1 MGFASL
7 TNLWALV
14 FPLTV
19 VVYYLFR
26 KRFEPK
32 TISSTL
38 FWNEDRREE
47 NVSPFIRN
55 LQRNALF
62 YLQLLALLL
71 FVWILLGPSIKQTQ
85 TEGIPLVFI
94 VDSSATMLATP
105 KGSTLFEMN
114 QGEMKNLLESVE
126 GRPISI
132 VISGKEPEFAIQN
145 GDSQSAIQAI
155 EELTVRYEQNHLD
168 TSIELVK
175 SMYSEHGAEVHIFT
189 DALERTA
196 LAYEGTNMSWHVHT
210 NDKKITNHSIVR
222 FGANRREE
230 GVVAIIK
237 LQHETEKAQPGSIQL
252 KEAGTEKVL
261 AEETFKGEPG
271 SEELISF
278 KKIETDASALQV
290 ELVGTDD
297 YSADNT
303 SHVLLA
309 TERANVVVDA
319 TLHELLKKAA
329 QAIQEEVTIDNGEDL
344 DEESILRITDS
355 ESFLDKG
362 KRPIFL
368 IGRDDAKPIEA
379 KGEVSVTNDPL
390 FSIAAPKE
398 MFVEE
403 IYPPFAD
410 YEVLARIGEDPLIQR
425 SPRGDII
432 LLADLEATDWPL
444 QPTFPLFVWSVVK
457 SLSDDAE
464 TLGVFTPLQRKSVV
478 MTEAADIY
486 ELSGSYLYTTES
498 ANTLQAPATPGIYK
512 ATDGTTDKLLAV
524 QLDSSE
530 KSVATGDSFS
540 TGKLTTT
547 DVKKEQT
554 VPIIWP
560 FLLPLLLLLLIE
572 WEVQRRRGY
581 PY

>member
-1 MGFASL
+1 MEFASL
-7 TNLWALV
+7 TNLWTLI

-19 VVYYLFR
+19 IVYYLFR

-38 FWNEDRREE
+38 FWDEDRREE

-71 FVWILLGPSIKQTQ
+71 FVWLLLGPSIKQTQ
-85 TEGIPLVFI
+85 SEGIPLVFI
-94 VDSSATMLATP
+94 VDSSASMLATP
-105 KGSTLFEMN
+105 NDSTLFEMN
-114 QGEMKNLLESVE
+114 QREMNNLLESAE
-126 GRPISI
+126 GRPVSI
-132 VISGKEPEFAIQN
+132 VITGKEPEFAIQN
-145 GDSQSAIQAI
+145 SDSQSAIQAI
-155 EELTVRYEQNHLD
+155 GELTVRYEQNHLD

-189 DALERTA
+189 DALERSA
-196 LAYEGTNMSWHVHT
+196 FVYEGTTMSWHVHT
-210 NDKKITNHSIVR
+210 NDQKVNNHSILR

-230 GVVAIIK
+230 GVVAIVK
-237 LQHETEKAQPGSIQL
+237 LQHDTEKTQVGTIQL

-261 AEETFKGEPG
+261 AEEAFKGEPG

-297 YSADNT
+297 YRADNI
-303 SHVLLA
+303 SHALLA
-309 TERANVVVDA
+309 TERTKVVVDE

-329 QAIQEEVTIDNGEDL
+329 QAIQEEVTIDNGEDF
-344 DEESILRITDS
+344 DEDGILRITSS
-355 ESFLDKG
+355 EVFLQEG
-362 KRPIFL
+362 KRPILL
-368 IGRDDAKPIEA
+368 IGREDAKPMKA

-390 FSIAAPKE
+390 FSIAAPKD
-398 MFVEE
+398 MYVEE

-410 YEVLARIGEDPLIQR
+410 YEVLARVGKDPLIQR

-464 TLGVFTPLQRKSVV
+464 TLGVFAPLQRKSVV
-478 MTEAADIY
+478 MTEPVDIY
-486 ELSGSYLYTTES
+486 EVTGSYLFTTES
-498 ANTLQAPATPGIYK
+498 ANTLQAPAIPGIYK

-524 QLDSSE
+524 QLESSE
-530 KSVATGDSFS
+530 KSVATGDSYS

-554 VPIIWP
+554 IPVIWP
-560 FLLPLLLLLLIE
+560 FLLPLLLLMLIE

>member
-7 TNLWALV
+7 TNLWTLV
-14 FPLTV
+14 FPVTV
-19 VVYYLFR
+19 VIYYLFR
-26 KRFEPK
+26 KRFVPK

-38 FWNEDRREE
+38 FWDEDRREE

-62 YLQLLALLL
+62 YLQLLALLV
-71 FVWILLGPSIKQTQ
+71 FVWMLLAPYTKHSQ

-105 KGSTLFEMN
+105 NGSTLFEMN
-114 QGEMKNLLESVE
+114 QEEMKKLLDSEE
-126 GRPISI
+126 GRPVSV
-132 VISGKEPEFAIQN
+132 VITGKEPEFAIQN
-145 GDSQSAIQAI
+145 SDSPAATKVI
-155 EELTVRYEQNHLD
+155 EGLTVRYEQSHLD

-175 SMYSEHGAEVHIFT
+175 SMYGEQGAEVHIFT

-196 LAYEGTNMSWHVHT
+196 LAYEVTNMSWHVHT
-210 NDKKITNHSIVR
+210 NGQKINNHSIVR

-230 GVVAIIK
+230 GVTAIVK
-237 LQHETEKAQPGSIQL
+237 LQHDTEKAQSGKILL
-252 KEAGTEKVL
+252 KESATGEVL
-261 AEETFKGEPG
+261 AEESFNGEPG

-278 KKIETDASALQV
+278 KKIETEATALQA
-290 ELVGTDD
+290 ELISSDD
-297 YSADNT
+297 YGADNT
-303 SHVLLA
+303 SYALLA
-309 TERANVVVDA
+309 TERAQVVVDGK
-319 TLHELLKKAA
+319 LHELLRKAA
-329 QAIQEEVTIDNGEDL
+329 QAIEEVTIDSGEDF
-344 DEESILRITDS
+344 DEDTILRITGS

-368 IGRDDAKPIEA
+368 VGRDTVKPIEA
-379 KGEVSVTNDPL
+379 KGEVTVINDSL
-390 FSIAAPKE
+390 FSIAAPKD
-398 MFVEE
+398 MYVEE
-403 IYPPFAD
+403 VYPPFKD
-410 YEVLARIGEDPLIQR
+410 YEVLARIGKDPLIQR

-432 LLADLEATDWPL
+432 FLADLEATDWPL

-464 TLGVFTPLQRKSVV
+464 TLGVFTSLQRKSVV

-498 ANTLQAPATPGIYK
+498 ANTLQAPAIPGIYK
-512 ATDGTTDKLLAV
+512 ATDGITDKLFAV
-524 QLDSSE
+524 HLDSSE
-530 KSVATGDSFS
+530 RNVGTGDSYS
-540 TGKLTTT
+540 TGNLAATG
-547 DVKKEQT
+547 VKKEQSI
-554 VPIIWP
+554 PIIWP
-560 FLLPLLLLLLIE
+560 FLLPLLLIVLIE

>member
-7 TNLWALV
+7 TNLWTLV

-38 FWNEDRREE
+38 FWDEDRREE

-71 FVWILLGPSIKQTQ
+71 FVWMLLGPSIKQTQ

-105 KGSTLFEMN
+105 KDSTLFEMN
-114 QGEMKNLLESVE
+114 QVEMKNLLESAE
-126 GRPISI
+126 GRPVSI
-132 VISGKEPEFAIQN
+132 VISGKEPEIAIQN
-145 GDSQSAIQAI
+145 SDSRSAVQVI
-155 EELTVRYEQNHLD
+155 EGLSVQYEQNHLD

-175 SMYSEHGAEVHIFT
+175 SMYSEHGAEIHIFT

-210 NDKKITNHSIVR
+210 NDQKLNNHSIVR

-230 GVVAIIK
+230 GVVAIVK
-237 LQHETEKAQPGSIQL
+237 LQHDTEKAQPGAIQL
-252 KEAGTEKVL
+252 KEADSEKVL

-278 KKIETDASALQV
+278 KKIETNASALQV

-297 YSADNT
+297 YRADNS
-303 SHVLLA
+303 SHALLA
-309 TERANVVVDA
+309 TERAKVLVDD

-329 QAIQEEVTIDNGEDL
+329 QAIQEEVAIDNGEDF
-344 DEESILRITDS
+344 DEESILRITGS

-368 IGRDDAKPIEA
+368 IGRDNVKPLEA
-379 KGEVSVTNDPL
+379 NGEVSVTNDPL
-390 FSIAAPKE
+390 FSIAAPKD
-398 MFVEE
+398 MYVAE

-410 YEVLARIGEDPLIQR
+410 YEVLARVGKDPLIQR

-478 MTEAADIY
+478 MSEAADIY

-498 ANTLQAPATPGIYK
+498 ANTLQAPAIPGIYK

-530 KSVATGDSFS
+530 KSVATGDSYS

-554 VPIIWP
+554 VPVIWP
-560 FLLPLLLLLLIE
+560 FLLPLLLVLLIE